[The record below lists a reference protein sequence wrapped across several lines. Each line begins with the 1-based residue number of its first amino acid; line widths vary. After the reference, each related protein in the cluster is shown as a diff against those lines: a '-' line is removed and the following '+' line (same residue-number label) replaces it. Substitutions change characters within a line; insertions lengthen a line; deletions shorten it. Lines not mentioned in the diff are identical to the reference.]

1 MNTSM
6 RNIVLWAL
14 IFVGLF
20 MVFDSQQQ
28 TSSTAISYSDLL
40 SRVDNGQISQVT
52 IQGQELHALTNDGHT
67 ITRGGARI
75 VYAKYRLG
83 EEIAAS
89 DRHLFYTYNHY
100 NDFQEYL
107 NYYQGWGQIFGNV
120 TAGGEIDEVAPG
132 GPTPYVDVVL
142 QDLY

>member
-52 IQGQELHALTNDGHT
+52 IQGQELIYALDIG
-67 ITRGGARI
+67 TRSVIGM
-75 VYAKYRLG
+75 LG
-83 EEIAAS
+83 TVEG
-89 DRHLFYTYNHY
+89 DRVQKRRWPSRHSP
-100 NDFQEYL
+100 
-107 NYYQGWGQIFGNV
+107 WRAIPCSCV
-120 TAGGEIDEVAPG
+120 S
-132 GPTPYVDVVL
+132 
-142 QDLY
+142 